1 MIRTFLRL
9 FLKFYEYIQKI
20 LKVILKFL
28 KNIYRT
34 QKFFVYK
41 NQVIFD
47 EEVFC
52 TLGKISEITEEFLTG
67 IKMQLK
73 QQKLDST
80 DKTTVI
86 QKYDLNSNKRVI
98 LLTSDKYKFY
108 LKKEPSFVYEPC
120 LVLITVYSE
129 EYEISI
135 SNVEHLLFQK
145 KNVETREKLI
155 FYNEKFA
162 IYSNFYENLS
172 KMVENFQSRQ

>member
-1 MIRTFLRL
+1 M
-9 FLKFYEYIQKI
+9 
-20 LKVILKFL
+20 
-28 KNIYRT
+28 
-34 QKFFVYK
+34 
-41 NQVIFD
+41 
-47 EEVFC
+47 
-52 TLGKISEITEEFLTG
+52 
-67 IKMQLK
+67 
-73 QQKLDST
+73 
-80 DKTTVI
+80 
-86 QKYDLNSNKRVI
+86 
-98 LLTSDKYKFY
+98 
-108 LKKEPSFVYEPC
+108 YEPC